1 MRIFFSKGSAPSSIV
16 HDYELEVTEQSKLNI
31 AAYVN
36 NVCSNTNAGVLD
48 AKHAENFRELINA
61 LKLKSKSELLALADD
76 ASKKCKF
83 GGLTVI
89 SAIVFTETESSV
101 EAVLD
106 LMDKDVFRD
115 ALLVTEFPLLTA
127 VSRIRNPTAALINK
141 FKAYLAAKDSK
152 FVYLQKSYLIYSTIV
167 KTFCSDND
175 CSAYL
180 VCIRFFFKY

>member
-83 GGLTVI
+83 GG
-89 SAIVFTETESSV
+89 
-101 EAVLD
+101 
-106 LMDKDVFRD
+106 
-115 ALLVTEFPLLTA
+115 
-127 VSRIRNPTAALINK
+127 
-141 FKAYLAAKDSK
+141 
-152 FVYLQKSYLIYSTIV
+152 
-167 KTFCSDND
+167 
-175 CSAYL
+175 
-180 VCIRFFFKY
+180 